1 MGVFGAIRTC
11 LFRKYAVF
19 SGRAGRA
26 EFWWFF
32 LFGMLLQVGAAM
44 FSTSVLL
51 TRGVEEFSDVPDPAM
66 AAMFMAPM
74 VLSVLLLAVPTWA
87 ASARRLHD
95 IGLSGL
101 WAAPVFALDLAS
113 TAVFLARE
121 ALLLRLPQT
130 DLGGITT
137 EHALDLV
144 VGLGLLALL
153 LVLIRRGTRGPNRYG
168 PDPAQTYDAE
178 TFA

>member
-32 LFGMLLQVGAAM
+32 LFGMLLQVGTGM
-44 FSTSVLL
+44 LPLIMLETYGEEGIP
-51 TRGVEEFSDVPDPAM
+51 GVPYRVM
-66 AAMFMAPM
+66 AAILITPQA
-74 VLSVLLLAVPTWA
+74 LSMILLAVPTWA

-101 WAAPVFALDLAS
+101 WAAPVFVLDLAS
-113 TAVFLARE
+113 TALVLARE
-121 ALLLRLPQT
+121 MLLVRVPQT
-130 DLGGITT
+130 GLGGITT
-137 EHALDLV
+137 ELALDLV

-153 LVLIRRGTRGPNRYG
+153 AVLIRRGTRGPNRYG